1 MRTYNQSVL
10 PLIEMAY
17 SKLTPLEKRIADYFI
32 NQVNDENLS
41 SKAVSQRLYV
51 SEASLPRFAKKI
63 GFKGYRQF
71 VYVYQDS

>member
-17 SKLTPLEKRIADYFI
+17 SKLTPLEKRIADYFM
-32 NQVNDENLS
+32 NLS

-51 SEASLPRFAKKI
+51 SEASLSRFAKKI